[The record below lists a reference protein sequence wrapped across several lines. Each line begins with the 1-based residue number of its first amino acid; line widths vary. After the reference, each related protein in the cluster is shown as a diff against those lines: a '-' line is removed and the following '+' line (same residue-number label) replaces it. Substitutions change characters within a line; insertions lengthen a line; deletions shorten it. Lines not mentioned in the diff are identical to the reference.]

1 MEIFDFSN
9 AEYSNRNGSYG
20 GAAGDKDGILI
31 NRKYVLPGHI
41 NKKSAVKSLYQSGRL
56 RGTMRLYG
64 NGMMS
69 KDCQES
75 HETLQESRR

>member
-1 MEIFDFSN
+1 MFIYP
-9 AEYSNRNGSYG
+9 AVLIKYG
-20 GAAGDKDGILI
+20 REVK
-31 NRKYVLPGHI
+31 
-41 NKKSAVKSLYQSGRL
+41 VKSLYQSGRL